1 MADFAQVFD
10 LRGVDQPVDDRK
22 AVVMEPGPKIGLHW
36 SLDDEFT
43 DREAM
48 QTASDFSI
56 FVFSRRTL
64 LFDTLRWLP
73 TAEQPD
79 AFCDKGYRVV
89 NGAGGATWTSRCR
102 HVPGERSTR
111 PAPP

>member
-10 LRGVDQPVDDRK
+10 LRWVDQPVDNRK
-22 AVVMEPGPKIGLHW
+22 AVVMEPGSKIGLHW

-48 QTASDFSI
+48 RMAAGFSI
-56 FVFSRRTL
+56 FVFSRAAL

-73 TAEQPD
+73 SAATRTIFLYPPATPH
-79 AFCDKGYRVV
+79 
-89 NGAGGATWTSRCR
+89 GAARAS
-102 HVPGERSTR
+102 HVDGRS
-111 PAPP
+111 